1 METATA
7 RDVNYTINSTV
18 LYLSFELS
26 NNKWK
31 LGFTIGLGQKPRE
44 RVVDARD
51 LPRVFE
57 EISAA
62 KQRFKLPEATKVV
75 SCYEAGRDGFWLHR
89 ALVAAGVESLVVDS
103 SSIEVNRRARRAKT
117 DRLDLGKLVTML
129 IRYHSG
135 ETKVWSVVQ
144 VPEVKDEDQ
153 RQLHRELADLKTER
167 TRETN
172 RIKGLLIGQGIGLT
186 TRGQAKIDLDAVRLW
201 DQSPLPEGIRGRI
214 QRAQERVE
222 FLSRQIREL
231 ETQRDQELE
240 NLTCVGTK
248 RVRQLMVLKGIG
260 PVTAWVLVME
270 FFGWRRFR
278 NRRQVG
284 ALSGLAPSPYQSGDS
299 AREQGISKSGNRRVR
314 ARAIEMA
321 WLWVRY
327 QPGSALSRWFQKRF
341 GAGGSRQRRIGIV
354 ALARKLLV
362 GLWRYVETGAVP
374 DGAKQKVPC

>member
-62 KQRFKLPEATKVV
+62 KQRFKLPEATRVV

>member
-7 RDVNYTINSTV
+7 RDENYTINSTV
-18 LYLSFELS
+18 LYLAFELS
-26 NNKWK
+26 NKKWK

-44 RVVDARD
+44 RVIDARN
-51 LPRVFE
+51 LPRVFA

-62 KQRFKLPEATKVV
+62 KQRFKLPESTLTV

-89 ALVAAGVESLVVDS
+89 ALVAAGVKNQVVDS
-103 SSIEVNRRARRAKT
+103 SSIEVKRRARHVKT

-135 ETKVWSVVQ
+135 ESKVWSVVQ

-153 RQLHRELADLKTER
+153 RQLHRDLADLKTER
-167 TRETN
+167 SREIN
-172 RIKGLLIGQGIGLT
+172 RTKGLLISQGISLE
-186 TRGQAKIDLDAVRLW
+186 TRGRAKIDLDAVRLW
-201 DQSPLPEGIRGRI
+201 DGSPLPEGIRCRLR
-214 QRAQERVE
+214 RAQERLE
-222 FLSRQIREL
+222 FLSCQIREL
-231 ETQRDQELE
+231 ERQRAEELDHSAGVDIKQ
-240 NLTCVGTK
+240 T
-248 RVRQLMVLKGIG
+248 RQLMELKGIG
-260 PVTAWVLVME
+260 PTTAWVLVME
-270 FFGWRRFR
+270 FFGWRKFR

-284 ALSGLAPSPYQSGDS
+284 ALAGLAPTPYQSGDS

-327 QPGSALSRWFQKRF
+327 QPGSALSRWFQERF
-341 GAGGSRQRRIGIV
+341 GQGASRQRRIGIV

-362 GLWRYVETGAVP
+362 LLWRFLETGAIP
-374 DGAKQKVPC
+374 DGAIVKA

>member
-7 RDVNYTINSTV
+7 RGENYTINSTV
-18 LYLSFELS
+18 LYLAFELS

-62 KQRFKLPEATKVV
+62 KQRFKLPEATRVV

-172 RIKGLLIGQGIGLT
+172 RIKGLLIGQGISLT